1 MSTETIWIVI
11 GFLGQVLFSA
21 RFIIQWIYSERHRKS
36 LIPVAFW
43 YFSISGGLVLLS
55 YAVYREDPVFI
66 AGQAGG
72 LVIYLR
78 NLWFIRREQRQA
90 A

>member
-78 NLWFIRREQRQA
+78 NLWFIRREHRQA